1 MFGNVIYSC
10 GGKAVFQQQLHQLG
24 AQLSSITI
32 DAQLWIIVLI
42 IIHVEKVMW
51 IKWLFFSGR
60 KISSIYLKYKY
71 FVTFH
76 F

>member
-1 MFGNVIYSC
+1 MFRNLIYSC

-42 IIHVEKVMW
+42 IIHVGKVMW
-51 IKWLFFSGR
+51 IKWHFFFQEE
-60 KISSIYLKYKY
+60 ISSIYLKYKY
-71 FVTFH
+71 FVTYH